1 MAMDKMTR
9 EAIAASV
16 RRATME
22 ANEVYNEQWVT
33 AKQLC
38 EQVPLFNAEWLKHNW
53 QKLPNERVRWE
64 DEQGNVHECTRCYP
78 KKKILRMISEGHFRM
93 MRAQ

>member
-1 MAMDKMTR
+1 MDR
-9 EAIAASV
+9 LLRAEIVAEV
-16 RRATME
+16 RRSMQEAME
-22 ANEVYNEQWVT
+22 TYEEKWVT

-78 KKKILRMISEGHFRM
+78 KKKILRMISEGNFRM